1 MDIII
6 RIIQTRCFSA
16 KRIQPILGDD
26 AAAGHS
32 IAKTITYG
40 RAGSLP

>member
-16 KRIQPILGDD
+16 KRMQPILGHRLMMLQPDFQ
-26 AAAGHS
+26 
-32 IAKTITYG
+32 
-40 RAGSLP
+40 

>member
-16 KRIQPILGDD
+16 KRIQTILGHADD
-26 AAAGHS
+26 AAAGLP
-32 IAKTITYG
+32 IAKTVAYEKET
-40 RAGSLP
+40 